1 LSDNIA
7 FAGYARVARKK
18 GMRISIAVKYVFLI
32 FYAIITLFPVLW
44 VLVTSFKRDFEVM
57 ARPFGFPEVWY
68 FQNYVDAFV
77 SLDVTRH
84 LGNSLFY
91 MILSTLG
98 ALTLS
103 SMAAYVLSR
112 VKPIKAVILYFTIGL
127 MLPLQS
133 IVLPFVVNLRMV
145 HLSNTRISII
155 LVYIVSNLSFNI
167 FVLSG
172 FMKSLPVSLEEAAT
186 IDGCGKTRTFLR
198 IILPLSKPGL
208 ATVGTF
214 TAINCWNEFFLALFI
229 LVDAKLKTLN
239 LALFFLKAT
248 SERQARYALMAA
260 GSVVLVVPIII
271 VYSMFQKQIIKGLV
285 AGAVKG

>member
-1 LSDNIA
+1 
-7 FAGYARVARKK
+7 
-18 GMRISIAVKYVFLI
+18 
-32 FYAIITLFPVLW
+32 
-44 VLVTSFKRDFEVM
+44 
-57 ARPFGFPEVWY
+57 
-68 FQNYVDAFV
+68 
-77 SLDVTRH
+77 
-84 LGNSLFY
+84 
-91 MILSTLG
+91 
-98 ALTLS
+98 
-103 SMAAYVLSR
+103 
-112 VKPIKAVILYFTIGL
+112 

-133 IVLPFVVNLRMV
+133 IVLPFMVNLRMV
-145 HLSNTRISII
+145 HLSNTRFSII

-186 IDGCGKTRTFLR
+186 IDGCGKARTFFQ

-208 ATVGTF
+208 ATIGTF

-260 GSVVLVVPIII
+260 GSIVLVVPIII
-271 VYSMFQKQIIKGLV
+271 VYSMFQRQIIKGLV